1 MKARKKQTGGEQLQE
16 QEVLQT
22 SSVSEILQ
30 DFQVYNQ
37 HLREETYLVFQQL
50 HASGELLA
58 SSSVSQYEEAFE
70 DNSFSEVKQSFD
82 TLMREIET
90 DEHEFIINTVFTD
103 ANANA
108 NENGEENVLMGGGRL
123 DFGIDL
129 SNITTETVGSYSTKI
144 LLSIIERHQ
153 RNHGDLSL
161 QQQQSLI
168 LCVTEYQVKAMTSLN
183 TLYLGDIGVSCM
195 LSGAIAN
202 MGELL
207 KQYDATGGDL
217 SQWMSSAVSLA
228 KQSAAIGQQTVR
240 GIATRI
246 EQSAK
251 TIAKAAHE
259 DIAQMPLNKKMN
271 ILQNLFADV
280 LKWGGKQVMLRLRAP
295 EFDVASVSDMASF
308 KQEILSFIGNRISQI
323 MSKSEKFRGVQGL
336 RKERLKWV
344 LSVLENIESL
354 LTFIK
359 TLSQLSLPS
368 GSPDFNVKLN
378 VKASMSKGISVNIEP
393 NEWLKEIGQSLDGLK
408 SIIDERKNAL
418 DNILDINIRDM
429 IRDGEHIRKTRD
441 TERQLNLLNKHI
453 EVKQSILSRQPDNNI
468 IRAELGRLLTVRD
481 KLLENNNKKSEDIE
495 ETCIQLLQEI
505 HTYVSSM
512 NIPSVPLDIMTRQII
527 REVALKVDHSAFT
540 SVASNVMSEVS
551 KIDIGMKAYFGCVGK
566 YLEYCPNISN
576 VCKHIGFAMPDLHNV
591 IEKLGTVSGF
601 VSNTVSS
608 AGVYLQAVNMALL
621 LIHLIVAA
629 SLSCRN
635 NTLNKDRVSLTD
647 IKRASQERLER
658 MSLSKSVGGKGS
670 GSRTKMRKGGTLPP
684 LMYSQG
690 QTLKMRRGL
699 IDKSHEMPF
708 FVQGRKSIL
717 NERVKKHSMYLLE
730 PQFTKD
736 QILRT
741 LLTKSVNSSTQLGQ
755 SLIGNVSSY
764 MYANE
769 QSLDNTRSVLDNLKS
784 QLPQLS
790 SVRSSVPLSCTATPS
805 VMTDEEDLY
814 VLSIFAKYQGQ
825 QLRESFAFS
834 GSSQKP
840 SMESLYCSV
849 SQRMYLEDERLKKIV
864 ASIVG
869 NFNGGL
875 LSGGRTIGKSRT
887 SKKAIIGFLEK
898 KTGKQLYAYATSK
911 GIPVTS
917 TMRKSKLI
925 QMILDMV

>member
-1 MKARKKQTGGEQLQE
+1 MKAPRKQKGGEQLQG
-16 QEVLQT
+16 QEVLET

-30 DFQVYNQ
+30 DFHVYNQ

-50 HASGELLA
+50 RASGELLM

-82 TLMREIET
+82 TLMKELET

-103 ANANA
+103 VDTH
-108 NENGEENVLMGGGRL
+108 EDTHGEKNVLMGGGRL

-129 SNITTETVGSYSTKI
+129 SNITPETVGSYSTKI

-153 RNHGDLSL
+153 KNHGDLSL

-195 LSGAIAN
+195 LSGAIAS

-228 KQSAAIGQQTVR
+228 KQSATIGQQTMR

-246 EQSAK
+246 EQGAK

-271 ILQNLFADV
+271 ILQNLFADL

-308 KQEILSFIGNRISQI
+308 KQEMLTFIGNRISQI
-323 MSKSEKFRGVQGL
+323 MNKSEKFRGVQGL
-336 RKERLKWV
+336 RKEHLKWV
-344 LSVLENIESL
+344 LSVLENIESM

-368 GSPDFNVKLN
+368 GSPDFNIKLN
-378 VKASMSKGISVNIEP
+378 VKASMSKGISVNLEP

-408 SIIDERKNAL
+408 GIVDERKNAL
-418 DNILDINIRDM
+418 DNILDINIHNM
-429 IRDGEHIRKTRD
+429 IRDGEQVKKARD
-441 TERQLNLLNKHI
+441 TERQLNLLKTNIQIK
-453 EVKQSILSRQPDNNI
+453 ESILSRQPNNNI
-468 IRAELGRLLTVRD
+468 IRAELGRLLTLRD
-481 KLLENNNKKSEDIE
+481 KLLDTTNKKSEDIE

-505 HTYVSSM
+505 HAYVSNM

-540 SVASNVMSEVS
+540 SVSSNVMSEVS

-608 AGVYLQAVNMALL
+608 AGAYLQAANMALL

-635 NTLNKDRVSLTD
+635 NTLNKDRVSLAD

-658 MSLSKSVGGKGS
+658 MSLSKSMGGK
-670 GSRTKMRKGGTLPP
+670 GSRTKMRKGGALPP

-790 SVRSSVPLSCTATPS
+790 SVRAAPSSCATTPS
-805 VMTDEEDLY
+805 IMTDEEDVY
-814 VLSIFAKYQGQ
+814 VLSMFAKYQGQ
-825 QLRESFAFS
+825 QLRDSFAFNP
-834 GSSQKP
+834 SSQKP
-840 SMESLYCSV
+840 SMDSLYCSV
-849 SQRMYLEDERLKKIV
+849 SQRMYLEDHRVQKIV
-864 ASIVG
+864 ASIIG
-869 NFNGGL
+869 NFNGGENGF
-875 LSGGRTIGKSRT
+875 LSGGS
-887 SKKAIIGFLEK
+887 SKANKTKRDFLEK
-898 KTGKQLYAYATSK
+898 KTGKQLYAYASSK
-911 GIPVTS
+911 GLPVTS

-925 QMILDMV
+925 QIILEK

>member
-1 MKARKKQTGGEQLQE
+1 MKAPRKQKGGEQLQG
-16 QEVLQT
+16 QEVQ
-22 SSVSEILQ
+22 SASVSEILQ

-82 TLMREIET
+82 TLMRELET

-103 ANANA
+103 VNA

-129 SNITTETVGSYSTKI
+129 SNITTETVGSYSTRI

-183 TLYLGDIGVSCM
+183 TLYLGDIGISCM

-228 KQSAAIGQQTVR
+228 KQSAAMGQQTMR

-246 EQSAK
+246 EQGAK
-251 TIAKAAHE
+251 TVAKAAHE

-280 LKWGGKQVMLRLRAP
+280 LKWGGKQVMLRLRTP

-308 KQEILSFIGNRISQI
+308 KQEMLTFIGNRISQI

-336 RKERLKWV
+336 RKEHLKWV

-378 VKASMSKGISVNIEP
+378 VKTSMSKGISVNIEP
-393 NEWLKEIGQSLDGLK
+393 SEWLKEIGQSLDGLK

-418 DNILDINIRDM
+418 DNILDINIHDM
-429 IRDGEHIRKTRD
+429 IREGEQDKKARD
-441 TERQLNLLNKHI
+441 TERQLSLLNTNI
-453 EVKQSILSRQPDNNI
+453 EIKESILSKQPNNNI
-468 IRAELGRLLTVRD
+468 IRGELGRLLTLRN
-481 KLLENNNKKSEDIE
+481 KLLENINKKSVDIE

-505 HTYVSSM
+505 HTYVSNM

-608 AGVYLQAVNMALL
+608 AGAYLQAVNIGLL

-635 NTLNKDRVSLTD
+635 NTLNKDRVTLAD
-647 IKRASQERLER
+647 IKRTSQERLER
-658 MSLSKSVGGKGS
+658 MSLSKSIGGKGS
-670 GSRTKMRKGGTLPP
+670 RTRMRKGGSLPP

-690 QTLKMRRGL
+690 QALKMRRGL
-699 IDKSHEMPF
+699 VDKSHEMPF
-708 FVQGRKSIL
+708 FVQGRKSTL

-736 QILRT
+736 QLLRT

-790 SVRSSVPLSCTATPS
+790 SVRSSVPSSCTNPS

-814 VLSIFAKYQGQ
+814 VLSMFAKYQGQ
-825 QLRESFAFS
+825 QLRDSFAFP
-834 GSSQKP
+834 SSRPKP
-840 SMESLYCSV
+840 SMESIYCSV

-887 SKKAIIGFLEK
+887 SKKAVIDFLEK

-911 GIPVTS
+911 GLPVLS

-925 QMILDMV
+925 QIILDMV